1 MLSKAI
7 LGSLESQVN
16 GLKDVENQIW
26 ERNDTRRPLGRSL
39 TLESRL
45 PRALK
50 PISQPESLGY
60 LNFNEMADF
69 VNHTADCGGVVMNH
83 RVIQP
88 AET

>member
-7 LGSLESQVN
+7 LGSLEPQVN
-16 GLKDVENQIW
+16 GLKDVENQVWRGTILDDPW
-26 ERNDTRRPLGRSL
+26 VDHSL
-39 TLESRL
+39 WNLNFSSVETYFAR
-45 PRALK
+45 
-50 PISQPESLGY
+50 ESLGY